1 MLIMAPTIE
10 RRKSAVQVYDLMQFG
25 REWKLRRGRQD
36 VVVGSG
42 LEVVLFL
49 KKLTRD
55 ETLIRMGGD
64 ESVTVLKAI
73 KRVNYVDRAD
83 WESAS

>member
-10 RRKSAVQVYDLMQFG
+10 RKKSAVQVYDLMQFG

-49 KKLTRD
+49 REVPRGETVVRMWD
-55 ETLIRMGGD
+55 EHP
-64 ESVTVLKAI
+64 VTVSKAI
-73 KRVNYVDRAD
+73 ERVNFAD
-83 WESAS
+83 WGHAS

>member
-1 MLIMAPTIE
+1 MIMAPTIE

-25 REWKLRRGRQD
+25 SSWKLRRGRQD

-49 KKLTRD
+49 KKLARE
-55 ETLIRMGGD
+55 ETLIRMWD
-64 ESVTVLKAI
+64 NEPVTVLKAI
-73 KRVNYVDRAD
+73 SRVNCADRAD

>member
-1 MLIMAPTIE
+1 
-10 RRKSAVQVYDLMQFG
+10 MQFG

-55 ETLIRMGGD
+55 ETLIRMWD
-64 ESVTVLKAI
+64 TSL
-73 KRVNYVDRAD
+73 
-83 WESAS
+83 

>member
-1 MLIMAPTIE
+1 MALTIE
-10 RRKSAVQVYDLMQFG
+10 RKKVQVYDLMQFG

-49 KKLTRD
+49 REVPRGETAVRMWD
-55 ETLIRMGGD
+55 EQP
-64 ESVTVLKAI
+64 VTVSKAI
-73 KRVNYVDRAD
+73 ERVNFAD
-83 WESAS
+83 WGHAS